1 MCHPEVPPG
10 SRTPEVARQ
19 EVAVPVGGGETMPA
33 MLATPDG
40 GPAPAVLV
48 VSDVYGRSP
57 FYEDLAAR
65 IATAGF
71 EALLPD
77 FFFRVGGL
85 AERTLEAARERR
97 QRLDERRTLE
107 DLRAALGW
115 LRARPGFAGRLGA
128 VGFCMGGTFVLH
140 LAATEPDLATVC
152 YYGFPAHRSPSGLP
166 SPLDVAGRISGPVLG
181 FWGDQDAGVGMD
193 NVAELARRLGERG
206 VDYRQRVYPGLGHG
220 FLAASRFDESSEA
233 YEAACESWTLALD
246 LWRQHLRAAAPA

>member
-10 SRTPEVARQ
+10 SRTPEVTRQ
-19 EVAVPVGGGETMPA
+19 EVALPVGAGDAMPA

-77 FFFRVGGL
+77 FFFRAGPL

-97 QRLDERRTLE
+97 QRLDEGRALE
-107 DLRAALGW
+107 DLRATLGW
-115 LRARPGFAGRLGA
+115 LRARPGHGGRIGT

-140 LAATEPDLATVC
+140 LAAADEDLVTVC
-152 YYGFPAHRSPSGLP
+152 YYGFPAYRSPSGLP
-166 SPLDVAGRISGPVLG
+166 SPIEVADRMRGPILG
-181 FWGDQDAGVGMD
+181 FWGDQDAGAGMD
-193 NVAELARRLGERG
+193 NVAELGRRLGARG
-206 VDYRQRVYPGLGHG
+206 VDHRQRIYPGLGHG
-220 FLAASRFDESSEA
+220 FLAGSRFDESSEA
-233 YEAACESWTLALD
+233 YGAACESWTLALD
-246 LWRQHLRAAAPA
+246 LWRQHLRAGAPA